1 MAEPSTWAQTMPR
14 RLCGHPRFR
23 YSCLHV
29 VCTLFAHYW
38 QGSAAR
44 HLAEGRVVHV
54 EHLDPELVPLL
65 LQAQARVV
73 SAGRRG
79 ADNRYCRYGRYVDI
93 VYLDIVDIVD
103 MNSYLTPRCG
113 SARLS
118 SANLSMRSSR
128 LAVFRGTWG
137 GGGQCRHT
145 RGRIFI
151 MQSSP
156 ESVRMVC
163 PGC

>member
-1 MAEPSTWAQTMPR
+1 MADPSTWAHTMPR

-79 ADNRYCRYGRYVDI
+79 ADIRYV
-93 VYLDIVDIVD
+93 YIVDIVD
-103 MNSYLTPRCG
+103 M
-113 SARLS
+113 
-118 SANLSMRSSR
+118 
-128 LAVFRGTWG
+128 
-137 GGGQCRHT
+137 
-145 RGRIFI
+145 
-151 MQSSP
+151 
-156 ESVRMVC
+156 
-163 PGC
+163 